1 MLICMLCSV
10 SHSLCRH
17 DELLKARQ
25 QVEAR
30 EAAVAE
36 RERQLSLRER
46 DMELERN
53 ELQNERLRLAAAYT
67 SITSAYHQ
75 SSSSS
80 SGASYTGTS
89 TAPSS
94 RDTSPLMDQKENILL
109 PVMNIQSAGIPFPDD
124 SPLGSISE
132 SATKTLARVASRPS
146 LVPRRPL
153 EERRSM

>member
-1 MLICMLCSV
+1 MY
-10 SHSLCRH
+10 RH
-17 DELLKARQ
+17 DELLRARRE
-25 QVEAR
+25 VEAR
-30 EAAVAE
+30 EAAVIE

-46 DMELERN
+46 DLDLERN
-53 ELQNERLRLAAAYT
+53 EVHNERLRLAAAYT
-67 SITSAYHQ
+67 SITSAYQ

-80 SGASYTGTS
+80 SGASYAGTS

-94 RDTSPLMDQKENILL
+94 RDTSPLMDQKENVL
-109 PVMNIQSAGIPFPDD
+109 PTRNIQSAGIPFPDD
-124 SPLGSISE
+124 SPLASISE

>member
-1 MLICMLCSV
+1 MT
-10 SHSLCRH
+10 
-17 DELLKARQ
+17 
-25 QVEAR
+25 
-30 EAAVAE
+30 E
-36 RERQLSLRER
+36 RERQISLRER
-46 DMELERN
+46 DLELERN

-67 SITSAYHQ
+67 SITSAYQ

-80 SGASYTGTS
+80 SGASYAGTS

-94 RDTSPLMDQKENILL
+94 RDTSPLMDQKENVL
-109 PVMNIQSAGIPFPDD
+109 PIMHIQGAGTPFPDD